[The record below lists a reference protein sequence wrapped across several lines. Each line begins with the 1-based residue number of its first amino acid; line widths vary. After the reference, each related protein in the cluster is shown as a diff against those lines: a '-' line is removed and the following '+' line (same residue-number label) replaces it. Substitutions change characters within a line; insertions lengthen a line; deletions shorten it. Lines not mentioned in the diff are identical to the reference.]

1 MDVASGSEFRPDDKL
16 GKAMIETIEAL
27 SRSSDLFVVIEKD
40 NWVDQG
46 NK

>member
-1 MDVASGSEFRPDDKL
+1 MRDLASGRLLRLQDKL
-16 GKAMIETIEAL
+16 GRAMIEVL
-27 SRSSDLFVVIEKD
+27 SRLSDEFVVIEKD